1 MSPEEPGY
9 TEKGGET
16 ISEGRNIN
24 KTGRWNF
31 TGAIFLFN
39 FIFQKSKRRYY
50 LILFFKVK
58 EAVFYCKIVHQKF

>member
-1 MSPEEPGY
+1 MSPKEPGC

-16 ISEGRNIN
+16 ISGGRNIN

-39 FIFQKSKRRYY
+39 FILQKSKRLYFAAKLCIKNLTY
-50 LILFFKVK
+50 LF
-58 EAVFYCKIVHQKF
+58 

>member
-1 MSPEEPGY
+1 MSPKEPGY

-39 FIFQKSKRRYY
+39 FIFQKSKRLYFAAK
-50 LILFFKVK
+50 LCIK
-58 EAVFYCKIVHQKF
+58 KFNLPFLVL